1 MSDDFV
7 DIKIP
12 TYEKKHTH
20 TVYNI
25 KVTTNL
31 TNWSV
36 NKRFKSFDKL
46 NQEIIKAVGPAKV
59 GTLPVLPIKKV
70 CCVLSLAYVHRV
82 CHCKVSLIFSPHF
95 LF

>member
-1 MSDDFV
+1 MSDDSI

-25 KVTTNL
+25 TVTTNL
-31 TNWSV
+31 TTWTV
-36 NKRFKSFDKL
+36 NKRFRSFDKL

-59 GTLPVLPIKKV
+59 GTLPVLPTKKV
-70 CCVLSLAYVHRV
+70 CCVLSLTCVH
-82 CHCKVSLIFSPHF
+82 
-95 LF
+95 